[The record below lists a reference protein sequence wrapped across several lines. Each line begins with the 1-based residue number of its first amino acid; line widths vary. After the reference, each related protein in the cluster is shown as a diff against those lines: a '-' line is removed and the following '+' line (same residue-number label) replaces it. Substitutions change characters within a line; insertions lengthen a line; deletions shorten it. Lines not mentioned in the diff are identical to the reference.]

1 MWLVSNLVAAL
12 VLGVVLAAMAGPSW
26 FLLPVGVFI
35 GLAFIGLSWESIQLK
50 LYRAWNRAADF
61 VRKEGFRWTLHLS
74 HSILLR
80 AIGPEGSKFDA
91 HVAHH
96 SIPTG
101 WTSYQAGF
109 SPGASAGQRG
119 PIDEATKKSW
129 TRNYVEWARNDD
141 NRWAL
146 LLLPFLLM
154 LSLFSQDEEEATPP
168 SNIYTLF

>member
-1 MWLVSNLVAAL
+1 MWLVANFVAAL

-26 FLLPVGVFI
+26 FLLPVGAFIVLALI
-35 GLAFIGLSWESIQLK
+35 GLGWESIQLK

-74 HSILLR
+74 HRVLLR
-80 AIGPEGSKFDA
+80 AMGPEGSKFDA
-91 HVAHH
+91 QLAHP
-96 SIPTG
+96 IPTG

-109 SPGASAGQRG
+109 SSGASAGRSG
-119 PIDEATKKSW
+119 PIDEAAAKSW
-129 TRNYVEWARNDD
+129 ARNYVEWARNDD

-154 LSLFSQDEEEATPP
+154 LALFSQDEENATAP